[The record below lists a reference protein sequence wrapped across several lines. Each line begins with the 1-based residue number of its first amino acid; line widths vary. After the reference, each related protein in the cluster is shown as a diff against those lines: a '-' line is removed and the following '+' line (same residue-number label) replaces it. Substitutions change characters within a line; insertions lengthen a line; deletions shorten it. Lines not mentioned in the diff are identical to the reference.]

1 MWQASAIFVLLIAC
15 ANIANLLLARAAERR
30 RETAVRIALG
40 AGRAR
45 VVRELLIESLV
56 LGLMA
61 TPLAIAFAWVSVHAI
76 QTSMPARVMRFVPG
90 FHDLGLNGRLIT
102 FTFLLACATALVFG
116 LLPALQ
122 AARPRVAEA
131 LKEGGRTST
140 TGRQRLRRSLVVAE
154 ISLTL
159 PLLVA
164 AALGVLGTNRLLNGP
179 QGYDPNGL
187 LVMKIVLPDRT
198 YTTDAVRRQFVMRSL
213 DSFATIAGIETAA
226 AVNSLPA
233 GGGNRTRAVEIEGH
247 PAADPKVAISVD
259 WRQTTRDYF
268 STMRMPIREGR
279 AFTIAD
285 REDSSPVAIVS
296 ESMARKFWPGEDP
309 IGRKVRAK
317 NGPWL
322 TIVGVCGD
330 VIHDWFDRRNAPT
343 LYVPFAQEPG
353 SEFAFAVRTTGDPA
367 AAAGADPAGVAG
379 DRSESAR
386 VRPDDDAD
394 GDQGADDR
402 LAVSRGGDD
411 GLCRAGARPRRRR
424 ALCRDGLSGGPADAR
439 DRRPDRA
446 GCRANGCRPAHGR
459 TGRAADDRRRGDRS
473 ARSPLDCRAPWKPA
487 CWASRRA
494 THASRSFS
502 ARSWSGPRCSRAI
515 SPPAAPRPSIRSLRC
530 GRSRR
535 RPDEGQPRSIRDDDP
550 FTEITKSRRP
560 RMKTVGVLGVLV
572 RFVSFVPS

>member
-279 AFTIAD
+279 AFTMRGSRRLVAGGD
-285 REDSSPVAIVS
+285 RQRIDGKEVLARR
-296 ESMARKFWPGEDP
+296 ESARPEGPGEERRLADDRRCLRRRHP
-309 IGRKVRAK
+309 RLVRQTQRADAVRA
-317 NGPWL
+317 
-322 TIVGVCGD
+322 
-330 VIHDWFDRRNAPT
+330 
-343 LYVPFAQEPG
+343 
-353 SEFAFAVRTTGDPA
+353 VR
-367 AAAGADPAGVAG
+367 AGARRRVRVRRPNDGRPGGRRRADPTSVAG
-379 DRSESAR
+379 DRSGSAG

-394 GDQGADDR
+394 R
-402 LAVSRGGDD
+402 
-411 GLCRAGARPRRRR
+411 
-424 ALCRDGLSGGPADAR
+424 
-439 DRRPDRA
+439 
-446 GCRANGCRPAHGR
+446 
-459 TGRAADDRRRGDRS
+459 
-473 ARSPLDCRAPWKPA
+473 
-487 CWASRRA
+487 
-494 THASRSFS
+494 ASRSE
-502 ARSWSGPRCSRAI
+502 RSGCSI
-515 SPPAAPRPSIRSLRC
+515 W
-530 GRSRR
+530 RR
-535 RPDEGQPRSIRDDDP
+535 
-550 FTEITKSRRP
+550 
-560 RMKTVGVLGVLV
+560 
-572 RFVSFVPS
+572 